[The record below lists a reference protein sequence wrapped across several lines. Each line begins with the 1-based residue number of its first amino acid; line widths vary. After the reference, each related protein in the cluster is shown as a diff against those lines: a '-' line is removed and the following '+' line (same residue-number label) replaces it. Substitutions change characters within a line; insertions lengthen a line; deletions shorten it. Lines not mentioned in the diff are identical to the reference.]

1 MTEIRRIITIAFVIV
16 FTSGAAG
23 IIFNVLNPAG
33 IKIIPVQKQ
42 QYDKKIIKPLPEP
55 KKEIKSGILTVKT
68 AVQRKSEVPSVI
80 SEKDKSAVIENIDL
94 NKAKELFDKA
104 EAIFLDTRPEFRYL
118 EGHIKG
124 ALSLSASRFVK
135 QYEEVKDKIK
145 KDSILV
151 TYCSGV
157 ECHLSGIV
165 ADKLKGLG
173 YTKIKIFDGGWPLW
187 NDSGYP
193 VEKGK
198 NY

>member
-16 FTSGAAG
+16 FTSSAAG

-55 KKEIKSGILTVKT
+55 EKEIKSGT
-68 AVQRKSEVPSVI
+68 VQRKSEIPSVI
-80 SEKDKSAVIENIDL
+80 PEKDKSAVIENIDL
-94 NKAKELFDKA
+94 KRAKELFDKA
-104 EAIFLDTRPEFRYL
+104 EVIFLDTRPEFRYL

-151 TYCSGV
+151 AYCSGV

-173 YTKIKIFDGGWPLW
+173 YTKIKIFDGGWSLW